1 MYGFI
6 WRHLP
11 GPTWLKVVETI
22 IIIFVIVA
30 FLFLYG
36 FPWLSE
42 NTNIGSI
49 TVS

>member
-6 WRHLP
+6 WKHLP
-11 GPTWLKVVETI
+11 GPKFLKI
-22 IIIFVIVA
+22 IEASLIIFCIVA
-30 FLFLYG
+30 LLFLYG

-49 TVS
+49 TIN